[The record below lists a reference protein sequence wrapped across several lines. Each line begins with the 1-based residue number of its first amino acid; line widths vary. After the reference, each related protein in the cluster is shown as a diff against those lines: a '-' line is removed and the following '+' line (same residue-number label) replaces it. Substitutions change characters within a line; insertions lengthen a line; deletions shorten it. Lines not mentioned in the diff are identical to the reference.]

1 MPDGLN
7 DQSRRNGNLLWT
19 RKCIMR
25 AVFLV
30 FPVYKVVFFRGR
42 NSLWQSINDKCVYT
56 QRYKSNGK
64 KAKTSLRPLSY
75 EQKV

>member
-1 MPDGLN
+1 M
-7 DQSRRNGNLLWT
+7 
-19 RKCIMR
+19 
-25 AVFLV
+25 